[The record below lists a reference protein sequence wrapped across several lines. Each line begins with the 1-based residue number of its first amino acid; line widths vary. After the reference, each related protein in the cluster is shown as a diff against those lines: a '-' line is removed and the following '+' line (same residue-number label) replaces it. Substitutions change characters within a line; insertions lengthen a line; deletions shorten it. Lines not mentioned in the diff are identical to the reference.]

1 GRPYVPVDLS
11 APPAR
16 ISRMLEAA
24 RPTDV
29 VLAQD
34 PPAALAEELATRG
47 IRTITLDP
55 LAADLTG
62 TPTVADLP
70 AHDPDGPAY
79 TVFPSGTTGYPK
91 GVPIAYDALRH
102 FADWLLATHPFVA
115 GGEVFLNQA
124 PLSFDLS
131 VMDLY
136 GALLTG
142 GTLFAITRDELV
154 DPRRLF

>member
-1 GRPYVPVDLS
+1 VDLS

-34 PPAALAEELATRG
+34 PPAALAEELVTRG

-62 TPTVADLP
+62 TPTAAALP

-79 TVFPSGTTGYPK
+79 IVFTSAPTGYPK
-91 GVPIAYDALRH
+91 GVPIPHAALAP
-102 FADWLLATHPFVA
+102 FAD
-115 GGEVFLNQA
+115 G
-124 PLSFDLS
+124 PL
-131 VMDLY
+131 
-136 GALLTG
+136 
-142 GTLFAITRDELV
+142 
-154 DPRRLF
+154 